1 MHIRSKRTVVEH
13 TNNGRRWT
21 VKDER
26 KMVHLR
32 RHNSM
37 TFEQIADRLERNPEA
52 IKLRFEKLMNEH
64 GEGHSDAAEVVRW
77 FNLGFE

>member
-1 MHIRSKRTVVEH
+1 
-13 TNNGRRWT
+13 
-21 VKDER
+21 
-26 KMVHLR
+26 MVHLR

-52 IKLRFEKLMNEH
+52 IKFRFEKLMNEH